1 MRLSPHL
8 RRAVLITHLLGGVGW
23 FGAVAA
29 YLCLSATGLF
39 TASPKLAEACYL
51 AMDVIGWR
59 VIVPLSVVVVLAGLT
74 QGIGTAWGLARH
86 WWVLLKLLM
95 TILAAGALLMHMRPT
110 SVLAAAA
117 QAGRLADPDL
127 QGLRFELVLAPS
139 LALLLLGFNVA
150 LGVIKPKGLTPFA
163 GPQGQQRSGA

>member
-1 MRLSPHL
+1 MRLSPNL
-8 RRAVLITHLLGGVGW
+8 RRAVLLAHLLGGVGW

-29 YLCLSATGLF
+29 YLCLSATGLL
-39 TASPKLAEACYL
+39 TTDPKLAEACYL

-59 VIVPLSVVVVLAGLT
+59 VVVPLSAVVVLAGLT
-74 QGIGTAWGLARH
+74 QGAGTAWGLVRH

-110 SVLAAAA
+110 SILAVAAR
-117 QAGRLADPDL
+117 AGRLADPDL

-139 LALLLLGFNVA
+139 LALLLLGFNAA
-150 LGVIKPKGLTPFA
+150 LGVVKPKGVTPFA
-163 GPQGQQRSGA
+163 PGRSA

>member
-1 MRLSPHL
+1 MRLSPQL

-51 AMDVIGWR
+51 AMELIGWR
-59 VIVPLSVVVVLAGLT
+59 VVVPLSVVVVVAGLT
-74 QGIGTAWGLARH
+74 QGMGTAWGLARH

-139 LALLLLGFNVA
+139 LALLLLGFNAA

-163 GPQGQQRSGA
+163 GPQGRERSGA

>member
-1 MRLSPHL
+1 MRLSPNH

-29 YLCLSATGLF
+29 YLCLSVTGLL
-39 TASPKLAEACYL
+39 TPNPKLADGCYL
-51 AMDVIGWR
+51 AMEVIGWR
-59 VIVPLSVVVVLAGLT
+59 VVVPLSGLVVLAGLT
-74 QGIGTAWGLARH
+74 QGIGTAWGLTRH

-95 TILAAGALLMHMRPT
+95 TVLAAGALLMHMRPT